1 MQIQSG
7 FILSFVDERHGIE
20 IDFAINKILEVMN
33 SKLVSAYSLL
43 DQRFLKL
50 AVVLKSWNK
59 QNFPDKRKRLNSFS
73 IYLMLIAFL
82 QHR

>member
-7 FILSFVDERHGIE
+7 FILSFLDEKHGIE

-33 SKLVSAYSLL
+33 SKLISAYSFF

-73 IYLMLIAFL
+73 IYLLLIAFL